1 MISNALTVMAHIQV
15 LSPKQSSTK
24 ESSVIRRQKYVLTKA
39 NHAQNAYLVSSPRG
53 SSSRLFRFLIS

>member
-1 MISNALTVMAHIQV
+1 MISNALTVLARIKV

-24 ESSVIRRQKYVLTKA
+24 ESSVIRRPIYVLRNF
-39 NHAQNAYLVSSPRG
+39 NHAQNANLIRLTRG